1 MLVHKYFFNL
11 VSLGPTEKV
20 PWINC
25 GSFSLLDCICLIVP
39 YIVPWFLVGGKILS
53 GPDRELPTV
62 TIYSSSI
69 SLILKKDGFFGS
81 ENLANT
87 TDPPVTVRGS
97 AHGLAALFLE
107 EKLSVRSTDVIN
119 STMTAESSSSDQQ
132 IGLIMTLSMSFCGI
146 LLLIF
151 GFIRDLNSLGLSR
164 LVMYV
169 LISLTYLLLAIAEPN
184 SSDYFQESLEI

>member
-1 MLVHKYFFNL
+1 MLVHKYLLNP
-11 VSLGPTEKV
+11 VSLGPTQKA
-20 PWINC
+20 PWIIF
-25 GSFSLLDCICLIVP
+25 GSFLLLDCICLIVP

-87 TDPPVTVRGS
+87 TDSPVTVRGS
-97 AHGLAALFLE
+97 APGLAALFLE
-107 EKLSVRSTDVIN
+107 EKLSVRSTDSTN
-119 STMTAESSSSDQQ
+119 STLTDESSSSDQQ

-146 LLLIF
+146 FLLIF
-151 GFIRDLNSLGLSR
+151 GFIRDLKSFGACR

-169 LISLTYLLLAIAEPN
+169 FICSTYLLLAVARPN
-184 SSDYFQESLEI
+184 YSDCLQESL

>member
-1 MLVHKYFFNL
+1 M
-11 VSLGPTEKV
+11 
-20 PWINC
+20 
-25 GSFSLLDCICLIVP
+25 
-39 YIVPWFLVGGKILS
+39 S

-81 ENLANT
+81 ENSVNT
-87 TDPPVTVRGS
+87 TDSPVTVRGS
-97 AHGLAALFLE
+97 APGLAALFLE
-107 EKLSVRSTDVIN
+107 EKLSVRSTDSTN
-119 STMTAESSSSDQQ
+119 STLTPEATSSDQQ

-151 GFIRDLNSLGLSR
+151 GFIRDLNSLGLCR

-184 SSDYFQESLEI
+184 SSDYLQEGFELSNF